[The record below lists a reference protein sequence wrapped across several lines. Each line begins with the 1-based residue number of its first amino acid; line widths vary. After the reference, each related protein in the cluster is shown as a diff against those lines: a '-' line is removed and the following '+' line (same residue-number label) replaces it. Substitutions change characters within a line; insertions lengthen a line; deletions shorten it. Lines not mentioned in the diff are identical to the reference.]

1 MSLAPGEQRAL
12 AEIENSLEQSDP
24 ALADLLSDFN
34 RMVLPGALPRLE
46 RLSPWRSR
54 LKDITPLA
62 VVMVVLGLLIL
73 GLAFLSSIGQ
83 RGTGALCGIAA
94 PQVTA
99 CTQAQSQRGRTQQA
113 PHSAGRSDAV
123 EPGASLSTR

>member
-12 AEIENSLEQSDP
+12 AEIENSLKQSDP

-34 RMVLPGALPRLE
+34 QMVLPGALPRRE

-62 VVMVVLGLLIL
+62 MVMFVLGLLVL
-73 GLAFLSSIGQ
+73 GLAFLSNIGQ

-99 CTQAQSQRGRTQQA
+99 CTQAQSQRGRPQHAQ
-113 PHSAGRSDAV
+113 HSASRSDAA
-123 EPGASLSTR
+123 EPGASPSLR